1 MAQCFWHNGMA
12 SASELEGLSSIPTS
26 SSDRQNAMPPTF
38 FFGEK
43 EASCDKWF
51 IDGQLERGTNI
62 GNLFTDRPVFC
73 FSLLNGLTFLTFSFG
88 LTQGIY
94 ESSRTVF
101 LTNLQTK

>member
-51 IDGQLERGTNI
+51 NVATVKSEVEQDLQGTQVVRFLPSYFIDERR
-62 GNLFTDRPVFC
+62 LAFFAVFI
-73 FSLLNGLTFLTFSFG
+73 SNA
-88 LTQGIY
+88 
-94 ESSRTVF
+94 
-101 LTNLQTK
+101 